1 MREKWSTEWRKRVSR
16 EKSKTGW
23 KREKKN
29 GMAHYLRS
37 DLVHPSAFLCT
48 VRCSLLLLHQRVAT
62 LTSLPQV
69 PTVLHAS
76 WLPTTEKFITRH
88 TRINSSLH
96 TRIRYLTCDVYCI
109 HITIEFI
116 QDNCKIN
123 CFTIIHKVTRCTHS
137 CLTHKTTLSIWKP
150 GSTYRWHEVTKE
162 IFIVQARGQNLN
174 YNVQWGR
181 INKHETCKTSSFSS
195 SKQFGIYSITK
206 NSHKFVPAG

>member
-1 MREKWSTEWRKRVSR
+1 MNYRVKK
-16 EKSKTGW
+16 KSKQR
-23 KREKKN
+23 KEQNRPEKKKKRR
-29 GMAHYLRS
+29 GTLFTFRS
-37 DLVHPSAFLCT
+37 CSSFSISLYSALFLAPTSRYTHESSPSTHCT
-48 VRCSLLLLHQRVAT
+48 TRKLI
-62 LTSLPQV
+62 
-69 PTVLHAS
+69 
-76 WLPTTEKFITRH
+76 PTTQKLITRH
-88 TRINSSLH
+88 TH
-96 TRIRYLTCDVYCI
+96 IRYLTCDVYCI